1 MTKDESKRLQDM
13 TDEDIDYSDIPELTD
28 EELERF
34 RPARDYLKDIARRN
48 RAAMAR
54 IICDEEEGRDLAI
67 AAAEALAARALVAL
81 ALGAACAPTAR
92 VSAATR
98 IRGLKFIV

>member
-54 IICDEEEGRDLAI
+54 IICDEEEGRELAI
-67 AAAEALAARALVAL
+67 AAAEALAARALCDVPQFTEGVFPEL
-81 ALGAACAPTAR
+81 EK
-92 VSAATR
+92 V
-98 IRGLKFIV
+98 

>member
-34 RPARDYLKDIARRN
+34 RPARDYLKK
-48 RAAMAR
+48 
-54 IICDEEEGRDLAI
+54 
-67 AAAEALAARALVAL
+67 AETLLLPLQRLWLRAL
-81 ALGAACAPTAR
+81 CAMFHNSPR
-92 VSAATR
+92 VFFRS
-98 IRGLKFIV
+98 LKKFREKGVFRVFL

>member
-1 MTKDESKRLQDM
+1 MERNAETSDKFQDVFLRLLTLFLLKREGHRHLSPLRRQCLVVA
-13 TDEDIDYSDIPELTD
+13 LTTGV
-28 EELERF
+28 L
-34 RPARDYLKDIARRN
+34 L
-48 RAAMAR
+48 
-54 IICDEEEGRDLAI
+54 
-67 AAAEALAARALVAL
+67 ARALVAL